1 MSKFKIIP
9 YIWVKNEIKI
19 EITNDL
25 DYLTFN
31 EINKKYSEHFLK
43 YQGGIILKNSK
54 NEYLFE
60 TSDLH
65 YYYDAECFIIRN
77 YLFFKH
83 KVQVTTKNLTLLM
96 TGGHK
101 FYILKNE
108 NSYYFKYITK
118 NGKSLP
124 PEIKYTFID
133 DEKLLSLKLS
143 YIELIE
149 ALENSIEAIYN
160 MYKTNYDVLK
170 NNEVFLRYFKYIKNL
185 STKQNFDGS
194 DDYW

>member
-1 MSKFKIIP
+1 MSKVKIIP
-9 YIWVKNEIKI
+9 YIWVKDEIKV
-19 EITNDL
+19 EVTNDL
-25 DYLTFN
+25 DFLSLDLIN
-31 EINKKYSEHFLK
+31 EEYGGNFVK
-43 YQGGIILKNSK
+43 YQGGLIIKDYSNNCIFK
-54 NEYLFE
+54 TADMDYYL
-60 TSDLH
+60 S
-65 YYYDAECFIIRN
+65 AEAFIIRN
-77 YLFFKH
+77 YLKIKYLVDVSLQNISPH
-83 KVQVTTKNLTLLM
+83 LPSGDML
-96 TGGHK
+96 
-101 FYILKNE
+101 YILKNE
-108 NSYYFKYITK
+108 KSYYFKHITK
-118 NGKSLP
+118 NGKPLP
-124 PEIKYTFID
+124 PEIKYTIID